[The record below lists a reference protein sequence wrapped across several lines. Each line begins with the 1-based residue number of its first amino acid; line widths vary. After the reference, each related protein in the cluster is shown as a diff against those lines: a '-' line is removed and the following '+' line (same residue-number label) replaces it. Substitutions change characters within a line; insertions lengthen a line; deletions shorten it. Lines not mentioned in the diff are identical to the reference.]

1 MQVTPEGTL
10 MIIDRKKDLVKLQ
23 QGEYVALSKVEN
35 VLKLAEAVEL
45 PMCYARS
52 TESYCV
58 ALVCPSLAALRALA
72 AAVGLEGADVAP
84 LEWLCVEPAVVK
96 AVEQQC
102 QAACKGKLAAFEIP
116 KRIGLVAEAWT
127 PENDL
132 LTAAMKLKR
141 VPIVKKHA
149 EQLDAIYGK

>member
-1 MQVTPEGTL
+1 

-35 VLKLAEAVEL
+35 VLKLADAVEL

-58 ALVCPSLAALRALA
+58 ALVCPSHAALRSLA
-72 AAVGLEGADVAP
+72 SSVGLDGDGASIEA
-84 LEWLCVEPAVVK
+84 LCDERAVVE

-102 QAACKGKLAAFEIP
+102 KAACKGKLTGFE
-116 KRIGLVAEAWT
+116 
-127 PENDL
+127 
-132 LTAAMKLKR
+132 
-141 VPIVKKHA
+141 VPTR
-149 EQLDAIYGK
+149 